1 MRGKRG
7 ERPGVP
13 GRFFSRAF
21 FGRLGGCCRH
31 LVEAPLRSGVQ
42 HAILVLQLR
51 KGARA

>member
-31 LVEAPLRSGVQ
+31 LVEGPLRLPAGE
-42 HAILVLQLR
+42 AILVLQLR